1 MANSKSIG
9 VAYSDPAIDGGTIDN
24 TTVGSTTA
32 AAGAFTTL
40 TASGATTLNGNVGVG
55 NGVAD
60 VVSFYGVT
68 GTAQLSLA
76 TQATITASWV
86 TVCASKGAFSNS
98 DQIISVIACIKEIQH
113 VLTATGLWKGA
124 A

>member
-1 MANSKSIG
+1 MANSKAIG

-24 TTVGSTTA
+24 TPVGSTTA

-40 TASGATTLNGNVGVG
+40 TASGATTLNGNAALG

-60 VVSFYGVT
+60 VISFYGVT

-76 TQATITASWV
+76 TQATITATYA
-86 TVCASKGAFSNS
+86 TVCGGPCVFANS
-98 DQIISVIACIKEIQH
+98 DQIVSVIACIKEIQH